1 MLAGAQCSYKYSMKY
16 DITIVGGGTAG
27 WLSAAF
33 LSFHNP
39 EKTIALIE
47 SPDIPTIGV
56 GEGTFPTTMHVL
68 NSIGIPP
75 QELIVKA
82 NGGLKMAIQYVDF
95 AQKPFWLSVENET
108 DWERFG
114 SELVG
119 NLSLMNKSPIVDHA
133 SYLAMHF
140 VASDLA
146 ELLKSHALKRNVT
159 HISAKVI
166 DSIVV
171 NNYCKNITLE
181 DKSIIES
188 NWFLDCSGFARALI
202 KQTSSQF
209 TGYAKELLVDSAVV
223 GPTPYKNPE
232 KEFNPFTQITAKSA
246 GWQFRIPTYTRIGNG
261 YVYSSQFISDA
272 EAEKELGIPVK
283 NQLRMNLGY
292 YNELLVGNIVAV
304 GLSGGFIEPMEA
316 TAIHLSERT
325 LIVFDEMLKNKRTI
339 DSANEFL
346 RNKIRYIKTLIL
358 AHYAFSER
366 TDPFWKAAKN
376 AARNSTEIVEFLD
389 KLKNKQFPT
398 KEDQLDV
405 AYPYCQWNDLL
416 RGFNQPHYYPSINTQ
431 AKKDIYVATYH
442 LPNHYQYITRLRNQK

>member
-39 EKTIALIE
+39 ELNIALIE

-56 GEGTFPTTMHVL
+56 GEGTFPTTMYVL
-68 NSIGIPP
+68 NSIGISP
-75 QELIVKA
+75 QELVVKA

-119 NLSLMNKSPIVDHA
+119 NLGLMNKSPVLDQN

-146 ELLKSHALKRNVT
+146 ELLKTHAIKRNVR
-159 HISAKVI
+159 HISAKVV
-166 DSIVV
+166 DSLIVDDQ
-171 NNYCKNITLE
+171 CQHITLE
-181 DKSIIES
+181 DNTQIES
-188 NWFLDCSGFARALI
+188 TWFVDCSGFARALI
-202 KQTSSQF
+202 KQTKSQF
-209 TGYAKELLVDSAVV
+209 VSYARELLVDSAVV
-223 GPTPYKNPE
+223 GPTQYRKPE
-232 KEFNPFTQITAKSA
+232 QEFNPFTRITAKTA

-261 YVYSSQFISDA
+261 YVYSSQFITDR
-272 EAEKELGIPVK
+272 EAETELGIPVK
-283 NQLRMNLGY
+283 NRLRMNLGY
-292 YNELLVGNIVAV
+292 HDQLLVGNIVAV

-325 LIVFDEMLKNKRTI
+325 LIVFDEVLKNTRTV
-339 DSANEFL
+339 DSANDFL

-366 TDPFWKAAKN
+366 KDPFWQAART
-376 AARNSTEIVEFLD
+376 AARNSAEIVEFLD
-389 KLKNKQFPT
+389 NLKNKQFPT

-416 RGFNQPHYYPSINTQ
+416 RGFNQPHYYPTINTQ

-442 LPNHYQYITRLRNQK
+442 LPNHYQYITSLRNQK